1 MSASASKIAV
11 LSDGAWATAL
21 ASLLA
26 RKGHPVS
33 LWCQFPH
40 IIDEIRLTGVNQTFL
55 PGVKVHP
62 GVAPTADMAQALD
75 GAATAVIAK
84 PVIHLRAMMRQA
96 APLLLPTQRLVSV
109 SKGIENDTLLR
120 AGEIVSQATGRDDVV
135 LLLGPSHAEEV
146 ARLLPTS
153 VVAAARDESLAA
165 AVQDLFSTDRFRV
178 YTTDDVVGVEIAAC
192 VKNVIAVA
200 AGVVDGLGFGDNS
213 KAALITRGLAEI
225 RRLGVALGARP
236 DTFSGLAGV
245 GDLITTCV
253 SPYGRNRRIGYEIGK
268 GKTLRQALEDM
279 APAVPEGVWTAKST
293 IALAQRHNVPMPIAS
308 EVHAVLFE
316 DKPALAAVSDLM
328 NRAPRSEIENVR

>member
-1 MSASASKIAV
+1 MTAAPEKIAV

-21 ASLLA
+21 ANLLA
-26 RKGHPVS
+26 RKGFPVS

-62 GVAPTADMAQALD
+62 GVTPIASMAQALD
-75 GAATAVIAK
+75 GAGMAVIAK
-84 PVIHLRAMMRQA
+84 PVIHLRAMMREA

-153 VVAAARDESLAA
+153 VVAAARNESLAT
-165 AVQDLFSTDRFRV
+165 AVQETFSTDRFRV

-200 AGVVDGLGFGDNS
+200 AGVVEGLGFGDNS

-225 RRLGVALGARP
+225 RRLGMVLGARSE
-236 DTFSGLAGV
+236 TFSGLAGV

-279 APAVPEGVWTAKST
+279 APAVPEGVWTCKST
-293 IALAQRHNVPMPIAS
+293 VALASRHGVPMPIAS

-316 DKPALAAVSDLM
+316 DKPPLTAVSDLM

>member
-1 MSASASKIAV
+1 MSASPSKIAV

-21 ASLLA
+21 ANLLA
-26 RKGHPVS
+26 QKGHPVS

-62 GVAPTADMAQALD
+62 RVAPTADMAQALD
-75 GAATAVIAK
+75 GASTAIIAK

-146 ARLLPTS
+146 ARQLPTS

-165 AVQDLFSTDRFRV
+165 TVQELFSTDRFRV

-236 DTFSGLAGV
+236 ETFSGLAGV

-253 SPYGRNRRIGYEIGK
+253 SPYGRNRRIGREIGK

-293 IALAQRHNVPMPIAS
+293 IALARRHNVPMPISS

-316 DKPALAAVSDLM
+316 DKPALDAVNDLM
-328 NRAPRSEIENVR
+328 NRAPRSEIENLK